1 MKQIWTENK
10 EMYFHGKTDKNNLA
24 SALRYQIKRKIK
36 PSFWGREQKC
46 MNSDQINN
54 INILN
59 TAYNMTEI
67 HSILNTSNIYQQT
80 L

>member
-1 MKQIWTENK
+1 
-10 EMYFHGKTDKNNLA
+10 
-24 SALRYQIKRKIK
+24 
-36 PSFWGREQKC
+36 